1 MIGELEILVVLTR
14 GLTLVIVATYT
25 RLAQVVDARPY
36 EIAYDIGM
44 VYYPFPV
51 AESVT
56 GKRLRL
62 HHHPVGHSFV
72 VSLGLVYHI
81 IIAHDVMGSRQR
93 VIDFPIAV
101 PRSQS

>member
-1 MIGELEILVVLTR
+1 MGDGLAPSRQVDVAAIGTMIGELEILVVLTR

-44 VYYPFPV
+44 VYYPFPI

-56 GKRLRL
+56 GKDS
-62 HHHPVGHSFV
+62 VC
-72 VSLGLVYHI
+72 I
-81 IIAHDVMGSRQR
+81 ITLSGT
-93 VIDFPIAV
+93 
-101 PRSQS
+101 RS